1 MKITVNPWV
10 RKVYPLQAGDQLPG
24 HGHPVSGVS
33 CQGGAKDQERK
44 NLSEGPVRQISRYE
58 VTKKL

>member
-1 MKITVNPWV
+1 
-10 RKVYPLQAGDQLPG
+10 VYPLQAGDQLPG